1 MNEHLVVV
9 GFDEIVSNKY
19 IECIIR
25 AVKAKKI
32 NGYSIV
38 DLESVRSNIE
48 KRIEKLQYKPRE
60 VYYLNDIKIEK
71 AEGGLIEQE
80 PLFDAVFDMI
90 LKKERKIKV
99 YIATEV
105 KAHQKYLEYC
115 VKNGIS
121 SLTEKPIFLPIKN
134 NVFSPKEI
142 NCIMQNILEGIK
154 KNNVSHSV
162 MTLSRYHKVYNDK
175 FIDVIRQKMIKYSA
189 PITSIH
195 LRHAGGVWNTHKE
208 YISRD
213 DHPYKYGYGMIM
225 HGGYHYIDLVVQL
238 LLLNKLIYPNDVFQ
252 LKMSSYVAYPKD
264 QNERISKKISSLFDD
279 NIDSWENSKEAKR
292 YNFGETD
299 VTSTFELV
307 KKSTGKVV
315 TLGTISL
322 EQTTPSVRKWKDIPE
337 GIYNKNG
344 RVSSVDVEAQLS
356 TIYSK
361 TVKCYDVP
369 VKGVKEIERI
379 DATADILTRANA
391 ALLEDEEYIEKESY
405 TGVFHSDSNKALML
419 NWLYGTEERS
429 EFEKHIPVMTFVQV
443 MAESIQRPGK
453 EVCKDLF

>member
-1 MNEHLVVV
+1 M
-9 GFDEIVSNKY
+9 
-19 IECIIR
+19 
-25 AVKAKKI
+25 
-32 NGYSIV
+32 
-38 DLESVRSNIE
+38 
-48 KRIEKLQYKPRE
+48 
-60 VYYLNDIKIEK
+60 
-71 AEGGLIEQE
+71 
-80 PLFDAVFDMI
+80 
-90 LKKERKIKV
+90 
-99 YIATEV
+99 
-105 KAHQKYLEYC
+105 
-115 VKNGIS
+115 
-121 SLTEKPIFLPIKN
+121 
-134 NVFSPKEI
+134 
-142 NCIMQNILEGIK
+142 
-154 KNNVSHSV
+154 
-162 MTLSRYHKVYNDK
+162 
-175 FIDVIRQKMIKYSA
+175 
-189 PITSIH
+189 
-195 LRHAGGVWNTHKE
+195 
-208 YISRD
+208 
-213 DHPYKYGYGMIM
+213 
-225 HGGYHYIDLVVQL
+225 
-238 LLLNKLIYPNDVFQ
+238 
-252 LKMSSYVAYPKD
+252 
-264 QNERISKKISSLFDD
+264 
-279 NIDSWENSKEAKR
+279 
-292 YNFGETD
+292 
-299 VTSTFELV
+299 